1 MSLLTDI
8 FSSPFKLYASKSFT
22 NPIPTLKVKFKTD
35 DIHDSSTKEEI
46 FILSKMYFDN
56 IVSQY
61 KNYSIG
67 GIPTTESSYRLYAGI
82 VEEDDLEQK
91 HIYSIAYDNIADKI
105 SWENKYD
112 DDSTIEGDF
121 YIGLDVSACVIDDYE
136 DENEEEPTPP
146 KKAITENECIICLE
160 NKPNILYTEC
170 LHIVVCVSCD
180 SKGEFSKCPMCRTK
194 IKNQR
199 IKIF

>member
-8 FSSPFKLYASKSFT
+8 FASPFNLYASKRFYR
-22 NPIPTLKVKFKTD
+22 PIPTLRVIFKTD

-61 KNYSIG
+61 KNYSID
-67 GIPTTESSYRLYAGI
+67 GIQTTESTYRLYAGI
-82 VEEDDLEQK
+82 VEDGDLEEIP
-91 HIYSIAYDNIADKI
+91 IYSIAYDNIADKI

-112 DDSTIEGDF
+112 ANSTIEGDF
-121 YIGLDVSACVIDDYE
+121 YIGLSVSTFVIDDYE
-136 DENEEEPTPP
+136 DEDEDEPTPP
-146 KKAITENECIICLE
+146 KKAITEKECIICLE

-199 IKIF
+199 IQI

>member
-8 FSSPFKLYASKSFT
+8 FASPFKLYATKRFT
-22 NPIPTLKVKFKTD
+22 HPIPSLRVIFRTD
-35 DIHDSSTKEEI
+35 DIHDSTTKEEI

-61 KNYSIG
+61 KNYFLEG
-67 GIPTTESSYRLYAGI
+67 ARTTESTYRLYAGM
-82 VEEDDLEQK
+82 VVDYDLDEIP
-91 HIYSIAYDNIADKI
+91 IYSIAYDNIADKI
-105 SWENKYD
+105 SWENKYYEN
-112 DDSTIEGDF
+112 STIEGDF
-121 YIGLDVSACVIDDYE
+121 YIGLNVSTCVIDDYE
-136 DENEEEPTPP
+136 DEDEEEEPTPP

-199 IKIF
+199 IKI